1 MLLDDGVAKDKR
13 ELYGYGCAAAAGS
26 GCVEIVTMLLEAG
39 ADRDM
44 RDRWGKSAEEHAAG
58 SGHQEVLCPL
68 TDRGFSPHEHHPA
81 HCGELIRCLNN
92 AATRPSLMRGL
103 D

>member
-1 MLLDDGVAKDKR
+1 MLLDAGVAKDKR

-44 RDRWGKSAEEHAAG
+44 RIGGANQPKSMQLA
-58 SGHQEVLCPL
+58 
-68 TDRGFSPHEHHPA
+68 
-81 HCGELIRCLNN
+81 
-92 AATRPSLMRGL
+92 AATRKFYPR
-103 D
+103 